1 MKHLVLFDFD
11 GTITTRD
18 SFFKY
23 LKFISGKYF
32 YLKMML
38 CLPYILMYFIKIISA
53 QNLKEKILWQYLK
66 YKEISI
72 LKSKSV
78 LFIAYLENESIIK
91 KSFIVMI
98 EDYKKEGAEIAVVS
112 ASLDLWIDSFCEKH
126 NLISICTMLNVVNDF
141 YTGGFLTP
149 NCNGKEKAN
158 RIRNQFRLEEYH
170 KITAYGNSIGDKE
183 MLDLANEK
191 HIV

>member
-11 GTITTRD
+11 GTITKGD

-38 CLPYILMYFIKIISA
+38 CLPYILMYFIKIMSA
-53 QNLKEKILWQYLK
+53 QNLKEKILWRYLK

-78 LFIAYLENESIIK
+78 LFIAYLENQSIIK

-112 ASLDLWIDSFCEKH
+112 ASPDLWIDSFCEKH
-126 NLISICTMLNVVNDF
+126 NLISICTKLEVVNDF
-141 YTGGFLTP
+141 YTGSFLLP

-158 RIRNQFRLEEYH
+158 RILQKFKVEEYE
-170 KITAYGNSIGDKE
+170 KITAYGNSSGDKE
-183 MLDLANEK
+183 MLELAKEK
-191 HIV
+191 HMV